1 MALTIVV
8 PITAVGVTVVNLI
21 GNEAEERSF
30 DRLQQAT
37 LSAEAILLDDKD
49 EVNRLADAVAAD
61 SRLAAAI
68 SAGAEAL
75 EQTLPR
81 IVREG
86 DLDIAI
92 VEDGTGEILARART
106 TPRFATGIAVPTDEE
121 LLGAQVED
129 RAVLAGAQLAE
140 GGTLLVGRWLDAQSL
155 DRVARAP
162 GIALTLVDG
171 RSVLAST
178 QGLGRLPPRLG
189 AGPFE
194 ARFGTGE
201 RLAYASEVPRL
212 GLTVLATSVPPT
224 GQDRANLILLFGG
237 LLFVLTVLI
246 VLVGY
251 VVSGL
256 VTGPVEDLVEA
267 ALAVSRGDLTQ
278 RVDVAGDVELATL
291 GRAFNQMTDNL
302 REYVEQLEQSR
313 REFQTAIARLG
324 DVLVSTHDLGGIID
338 VVLEACALTLGANKA
353 VFYERVAL
361 PARVRAS
368 AVNEGDVP
376 AVELNG
382 TGVAGAAARQLMPIV
397 HPGNAELA
405 PEEPA
410 VEAAVAVPV
419 VVENRLEGV
428 LALYGRVAGGTFR
441 TDDINTL
448 QTLGRQAEVAIGNVY
463 LHDET
468 RRQARTDGMTGLW
481 NRREF
486 ELRCRDAVREA
497 SRFGESFGVIL
508 VDIDDFK
515 QVNDRFDHSTGDAA
529 LIWLAERLSDATR
542 EIDVVARWGGEEFI
556 VLLPRAGLEET
567 AAVAER
573 VRSYIAREPMRD
585 GEKVLPLTVSIG
597 FACHPHD
604 GTSAD
609 ELFRAAD
616 TALGRAKRMGKN
628 RVEQARPTEGVEV

>member
-1 MALTIVV
+1 MVV
-8 PITAVGVTVVNLI
+8 PITAVGVAVVNVI
-21 GNEAEERSF
+21 GNQAEERTF
-30 DRLQQAT
+30 DRLRQAAGFAEAT
-37 LSAEAILLDDKD
+37 LVDHRD
-49 EVNRLADAVAAD
+49 EVNRLVTTVVGDPRLSEAVTTGGPVL
-61 SRLAAAI
+61 SETLRRVI
-68 SAGAEAL
+68 L
-75 EQTLPR
+75 E
-81 IVREG
+81 E
-86 DLDIAI
+86 DLDLA
-92 VEDGTGEILARART
+92 VVVDEAGTVVARARLRE
-106 TPRFATGIAVPTDEE
+106 PQFAAGIAEPDLDR
-121 LLGAQVED
+121 LLATHGRD
-129 RAVLAGAQLAE
+129 RAVVASAPLPEAG
-140 GGTLLVGRWLDAQSL
+140 TILVGRWFDASRL
-155 DRVARAP
+155 GRVPRPEDITLVLVDSRSVVASTTEVEGLAPTVAP
-162 GIALTLVDG
+162 GPFRVDP
-171 RSVLAST
+171 
-178 QGLGRLPPRLG
+178 QG
-189 AGPFE
+189 GP
-194 ARFGTGE
+194 E
-201 RLAYASEVPRL
+201 RLAFATSAPRL
-212 GLTVLATSVPPT
+212 GLTVVATSAPP
-224 GQDRANLILLFGG
+224 GGEDRTNLILLFGG
-237 LLFVLTVLI
+237 LLLVLTVLI

-256 VTGPVEDLVEA
+256 VTGPVEDLVDA

-278 RVDVAGDVELATL
+278 RVDVAGDVELANL

-313 REFQTAIARLG
+313 REFQSAIARLG

-338 VVLEACALTLGANKA
+338 VVLEACALTLGAQKA

-382 TGVAGAAARQLMPIV
+382 TGVAGGAARQLIPVV
-397 HPGNAELA
+397 HPGNGELA
-405 PEEPA
+405 PEEPV

-428 LALYGRVAGGTFR
+428 LALYGRTGGGTFR
-441 TDDINTL
+441 TDDVNTL

-515 QVNDRFDHSTGDAA
+515 YVNDHFDHSTGDAA

-567 AAVAER
+567 ATVAER
-573 VRSYIAREPMRD
+573 VRSFIAREPMVE
-585 GEKVLPLTVSIG
+585 GPKVIPLTVSIG

-604 GTSAD
+604 GASAD
-609 ELFRAAD
+609 QLFRAAD
-616 TALGRAKRMGKN
+616 SALLRAKRLGKN
-628 RVEQARPTEGVEV
+628 RVEQARPTEGAEV

>member
-1 MALTIVV
+1 IVV
-8 PITAVGVTVVNLI
+8 PITAVGVTVVNVI
-21 GNEAEERSF
+21 ETGAKERNF
-30 DRLQQAT
+30 DRLRQAT
-37 LSAEAILLDDKD
+37 ASTEA
-49 EVNRLADAVAAD
+49 RLADDRRDVDRLIDAVLSDPRLSAG
-61 SRLAAAI
+61 LAA
-68 SAGAEAL
+68 GGDQL
-75 EQTLPR
+75 GQTLKKL
-81 IVREG
+81 VAEE
-86 DLDIAI
+86 DLDVLII
-92 VEDGTGEILARART
+92 DDGAGEVVGSARLRE
-106 TPRFATGIAVPTDEE
+106 P
-121 LLGAQVED
+121 
-129 RAVLAGAQLAE
+129 QLAE
-140 GGTLLVGRWLDAQSL
+140 GIVTPEDEQLLPPQGQDRAILATKPVPEVGRLVVGRWLDAGRL
-155 DRVARAP
+155 DPVARDED
-162 GIALTLVDG
+162 IALLLVDDNG
-171 RSVLAST
+171 VVAAT
-178 QGLGRLPPRLG
+178 ADVGELPAVPSP
-189 AGPFE
+189 GPFE
-194 ARFGTGE
+194 ARFGENE
-201 RLAYASEVPRL
+201 RVGFASDAPSL
-212 GLTVLATSVPPT
+212 GLTVVATSPRPAAQ
-224 GQDRANLILLFGG
+224 GRANLILLFGG

-256 VTGPVEDLVEA
+256 VTGPVEDLVDA
-267 ALAVSRGDLTQ
+267 AMAVSRGDLSQ
-278 RVDVAGDVELATL
+278 RVEVAGDVELATL

-313 REFQTAIARLG
+313 REFQAAIARLG

-338 VVLEACALTLGANKA
+338 VVLEACALTLGAEKA

-368 AVNEGDVP
+368 AVNDGEVP
-376 AVELNG
+376 CLELNG

-397 HPGNAELA
+397 HPGNGELA
-405 PEEPA
+405 PDEPA
-410 VEAAVAVPV
+410 VGAAVAVPV

-428 LALYGRVAGGTFR
+428 LALYGRTGGGTFR
-441 TDDINTL
+441 SDDVNTL

-497 SRFGESFGVIL
+497 SRFNESFGVIL
-508 VDIDDFK
+508 ADIDDFK

-573 VRSYIAREPMRD
+573 VRSRIAREAMVD
-585 GEKVLPLTVSIG
+585 GDNVIPLTVSIG

-616 TALGRAKRMGKN
+616 SALGRAKRMGKN

>member
-1 MALTIVV
+1 MALTVVV

-21 GNEAEERSF
+21 DNEATERTF
-30 DRLQQAT
+30 DRLRQAT
-37 LSAEAILLDDKD
+37 TFTEATLADDREELARLVGTLVADARLSAAI
-49 EVNRLADAVAAD
+49 
-61 SRLAAAI
+61 
-68 SAGAEAL
+68 AEGERGL
-75 EQTLPR
+75 EQTLR
-81 IVREG
+81 RVVDEA

-92 VEDGTGEILARART
+92 VEDATGEVVAQAGRV
-106 TPRFATGIAVPTDEE
+106 PQFAEGVDVPEQDE
-121 LLGAQVED
+121 LLRTVGSD
-129 RAVLAGAQLAE
+129 RAALASAPLPD
-140 GGTLLVGRWLDAQSL
+140 GGRFLVGRWLDSVRL
-155 DRVARAP
+155 GRVARDED
-162 GIALTLVDG
+162 IVLILLDG
-171 RSVLAST
+171 GTVTAAT
-178 QGLGRLPPRLG
+178 TDVGRLAERPVP
-189 AGPFE
+189 GPFE
-194 ARFGTGE
+194 AHFGRGD
-201 RLAYASEVPRL
+201 RLAYASDAPAL
-212 GLTVLATSVPPT
+212 GLTVVAASGLPG
-224 GQDRANLILLFGG
+224 GQDRTGLILLFGG
-237 LLFVLTVLI
+237 LLFVLTILI

-267 ALAVSRGDLTQ
+267 ALNVSRGDLTQ
-278 RVDVAGDVELATL
+278 RVDVSGDVELATL

-338 VVLEACALTLGANKA
+338 VVLEACALTLGAEKA

-368 AVNEGDVP
+368 AVNEGEVP
-376 AVELNG
+376 DVELNG
-382 TGVAGAAARQLMPIV
+382 TGVAGGAARQLMPIV
-397 HPGNAELA
+397 HPGNAQLA
-405 PEEPA
+405 PAEPA

-428 LALYGRVAGGTFR
+428 LALYGRVGGGTFR
-441 TDDINTL
+441 TDDVNTL

-497 SRFGESFGVIL
+497 SRFDESFGVIL

-573 VRSYIAREPMRD
+573 VRSYIAREPMVD
-585 GEKVLPLTVSIG
+585 GDKVLPLTVSIG

-616 TALGRAKRMGKN
+616 NALGRAKRMGKN